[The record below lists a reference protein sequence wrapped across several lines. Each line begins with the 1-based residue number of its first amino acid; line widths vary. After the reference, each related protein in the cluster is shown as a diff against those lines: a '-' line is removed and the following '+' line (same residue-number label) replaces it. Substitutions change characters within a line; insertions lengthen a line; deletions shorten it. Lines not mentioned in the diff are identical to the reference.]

1 MGSSLRLSQHRTSS
15 VCPSFLIT
23 LYNMRRQRQTSYSSS
38 TLSST
43 SSRSSDATYA
53 SIESTSTSGASRSSA
68 QLQSSNF
75 WSKFDRKT
83 KSYSVLSV
91 LKSLFKHKEREKGEP
106 SKLSKQNLQ
115 VYHISPVISHPVET
129 SFNDEIPA
137 HPKYSSSGTCPVGLY
152 CVIEDFLTEYY
163 LRLLEEE

>member
-1 MGSSLRLSQHRTSS
+1 
-15 VCPSFLIT
+15 
-23 LYNMRRQRQTSYSSS
+23 MRRQRNTSYSSS

-43 SSRSSDATYA
+43 SSGSSNATYA
-53 SIESTSTSGASRSSA
+53 SIKSTSSSGASRSSS

-75 WSKFDRKT
+75 WSKFDRKS

-129 SFNDEIPA
+129 SFVDEIPS
-137 HPKYSSSGTCPVGLY
+137 HPKYSSSSSGTCPVGLY
-152 CVIEDFLTEYY
+152 CVIEDFLTEYD
-163 LRLLEEE
+163 LRLLEEEERAEMIARKSKELL